1 MNATVRRGRR
11 PARLRLEPGTRRGAV
26 IDIWRAASLLIRQ
39 HRAVSG
45 ATEINQPTTQ
55 ATKKYYADCIK
66 DTKDKYYL
74 NDKRT
79 KYNGKT
85 SRTIW

>member
-55 ATKKYYADCIK
+55 ATTKYYADCIK
-66 DTKDKYYL
+66 VTEDKYYL
-74 NDKRT
+74 NDKR
-79 KYNGKT
+79 KK
-85 SRTIW
+85 IKWKDI

>member
-1 MNATVRRGRR
+1 
-11 PARLRLEPGTRRGAV
+11 V

-55 ATKKYYADCIK
+55 ATTKYYADCIK
-66 DTKDKYYL
+66 GTETNITLMIKGRK
-74 NDKRT
+74 
-79 KYNGKT
+79 
-85 SRTIW
+85 

>member
-66 DTKDKYYL
+66 GTETNITLMIKGRK
-74 NDKRT
+74 
-79 KYNGKT
+79 
-85 SRTIW
+85 